1 MGEDQCMQGNES
13 PFMRNLGKYKKPKAG
28 EKVCTD
34 YGMAEIL
41 KVKDYH
47 EVVKDMER
55 DDAPKD
61 EIDGFTFR
69 VEHFLIDRKKYFE
82 CLIQY
87 EDGEINSIDWAEYLA
102 LKKRWKREKVC

>member
-1 MGEDQCMQGNES
+1 MREVQAMTGNES
-13 PFMRNLGKYKKPKAG
+13 PFMRNLGKYRKPKAG

-47 EVVKDMER
+47 EVVAEMES
-55 DDAPKD
+55 DDTPKD
-61 EIDGFTFR
+61 EMDGFAFR

-82 CLIQY
+82 CLIRY
-87 EDGEINSIDWAEYLA
+87 DDGDYGMIDWSEYLA